1 LVDMG
6 AVRRPGDELDRKI
19 EEVLRD
25 LSPDVR
31 EAARRIIENYRG
43 KDLEKRL
50 EDLIGIKKT
59 RDLIYRT
66 R

>member
-1 LVDMG
+1 MG
-6 AVRRPGDELDRKI
+6 AVRRPSDELDRKI

-50 EDLIGIKKT
+50 EDLIGIKRT

>member
-1 LVDMG
+1 MG
-6 AVRRPGDELDRKI
+6 AVRKPGDELDRKI

-50 EDLIGIKKT
+50 EDLIGIKRT

>member
-1 LVDMG
+1 MG

-19 EEVLRD
+19 DEVLRD

-43 KDLEKRL
+43 KDLEKKL
-50 EDLIGIKKT
+50 EDLIGIKRT

>member
-1 LVDMG
+1 MG

-50 EDLIGIKKT
+50 EDLIGIKRT